1 MSESIQSQPI
11 RSTLP
16 ESHRLLVDKL
26 VAEVKPSKPAPTV
39 LGQWLVWLT
48 FSLLA
53 VAVSLSLIGPQFEIL
68 ERLTDFSSGGFLLL
82 TFILAAFT
90 AWMGIASSMPDYR
103 PHPAPRIVAGILLL
117 FLFSMPFLFFDKSPL
132 AQVLARDMADEW
144 FCARTV
150 LWIALPSW
158 LMLGWLASRN
168 ASFHPRW
175 TGAWLGLSAFLLG
188 AGTIQLHC
196 ARWETCHMLVD
207 HLLPMLVLI
216 FLPIWIGG
224 YWFARWRN

>member
-1 MSESIQSQPI
+1 MSESIQSKPI
-11 RSTLP
+11 KSSLP
-16 ESHRLLVDKL
+16 ESHRRLIDNL
-26 VAEVKPSKPAPTV
+26 VAENKPTPKAPTV
-39 LGQWLVWLT
+39 LGQWLVWLV
-48 FSLLA
+48 FSLMA
-53 VAVSLSLIGPQFEIL
+53 VALTLSLIGPQFEIQ
-68 ERLTDFSSGGFLLL
+68 ERLTDFSSGGFLAL

-90 AWMGIASSMPDYR
+90 ARMGIASSMPDYR
-103 PHPAPRIVAGILLL
+103 PHPAPRIIAAILIL
-117 FLFSMPFLFFDKSPL
+117 FLFCMPFLFFDKDILSR
-132 AQVLARDMADEW
+132 VLARDMADEW

-150 LWIALPSW
+150 FLVALPTW
-158 LMLGWLASRN
+158 LMLGWMASRN

-175 TGAWLGLSAFLLG
+175 TGAWLGISAFLLG

-224 YWFARWRN
+224 YWFARWRK